1 MKGDEYLSADDVGKA
16 FGVSPRTARRYCTD
30 GIVRATKPKK
40 DWLVDPSSVE
50 ELKQALADHPGS
62 SPTSLAGERA
72 RDGKH
77 EDDVGQVDTDTDS
90 SPGDGQEA
98 DSAAGSGAD
107 AGQTNGRVQEDV
119 AELGEQ
125 VEQLRSRIDRLG
137 RMHADKIERLEDRA
151 GRVRGTAE
159 NLKFVLGIYAVVFM
173 MAVGVL
179 SVVFVHHHEHY
190 AHVPELKRRIQQA
203 HERTEKEALSKRL
216 DELAQAVESRDGKS
230 SRGLIVVREDVRPIP
245 KDAEQKAVIADSKRS
260 GRPSQQKASE
270 PVLLDWDSIGR

>member
-1 MKGDEYLSADDVGKA
+1 MEADEYLSVDDVGKA
-16 FGVSPRTARRYCTD
+16 VGKSPRTVRRWCQRGRLHRHARKSGRSYLIDPAAVERLRQESADESKDGARAEEADTD
-30 GIVRATKPKK
+30 PE
-40 DWLVDPSSVE
+40 SSE
-50 ELKQALADHPGS
+50 DRDLA
-62 SPTSLAGERA
+62 
-72 RDGKH
+72 K
-77 EDDVGQVDTDTDS
+77 GQVANAVTESDEDT
-90 SPGDGQEA
+90 
-98 DSAAGSGAD
+98 
-107 AGQTNGRVQEDV
+107 GQTNGHMQEEIDQ
-119 AELGEQ
+119 LRGQ
-125 VEQLRSRIDRLG
+125 VEELESEIDQLG
-137 RMHADKIERLEDRA
+137 RMHRDRIAGVEDTSH
-151 GRVRGTAE
+151 RVWATAE

>member
-1 MKGDEYLSADDVGKA
+1 METDEYLSVNELGKA
-16 FGVSPRTARRYCTD
+16 LGVSSRTARRYCTE

-137 RMHADKIERLEDRA
+137 RMHADKIEGLEETSH
-151 GRVRGTAE
+151 RVWATTE
-159 NLKFVLGIYAVVFM
+159 KLKFALTICA
-173 MAVGVL
+173 A
-179 SVVFVHHHEHY
+179 VFVAAIGILSILFGVHMLDY
-190 AHVPELKRRIQQA
+190 AHVPKREQAIQLA
-203 HERTEKEALSKRL
+203 RERSEEEAVNKRL
-216 DELAQAVESRDGKS
+216 DELTQAVEGRGEKTSRD
-230 SRGLIVVREDVRPIP
+230 LIVVREDVRPIP
-245 KDAEQKAVIADSKRS
+245 KDTKEKAVIADSKKS
-260 GRPSQQKASE
+260 GRPSQRKASE